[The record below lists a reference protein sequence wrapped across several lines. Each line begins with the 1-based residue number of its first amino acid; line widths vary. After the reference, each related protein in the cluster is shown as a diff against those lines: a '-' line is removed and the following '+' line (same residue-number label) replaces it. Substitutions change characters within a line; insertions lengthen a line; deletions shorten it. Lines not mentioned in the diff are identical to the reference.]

1 MVVYLI
7 YNTYYA
13 VTQLSNQKLYN
24 DQENNVKLDMIL
36 TAKPPFAFHIET
48 TEFPLGLSFFLK
60 DHSGQCPTEVL
71 SGEHL

>member
-36 TAKPPFAFHIET
+36 RAKPPFAFHIET
-48 TEFPLGLSFFLK
+48 TVSLGLSFFLK
-60 DHSGQCPTEVL
+60 DSSGQCPAEVL